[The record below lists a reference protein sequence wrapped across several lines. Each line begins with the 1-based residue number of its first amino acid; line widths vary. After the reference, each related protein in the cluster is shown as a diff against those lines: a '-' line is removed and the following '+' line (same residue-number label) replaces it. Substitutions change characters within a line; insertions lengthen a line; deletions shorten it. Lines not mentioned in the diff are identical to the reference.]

1 MFYEKLKLKKSQIC
15 LLTKRDKW
23 KSLRNKIYYIDV
35 EFDIYFFTINTFF
48 NISIKYYIRK
58 KFANKD
64 KKFEIFFLISSHEQ
78 SMIEKK
84 TWCLSTQEE
93 SNSSNLTSPLLNKCF
108 HSSSFIYLRSPTL
121 LHLLCIIFYF
131 HTLVQC

>member
-1 MFYEKLKLKKSQIC
+1 M
-15 LLTKRDKW
+15 

-64 KKFEIFFLISSHEQ
+64 KKFEFFFLISSHEQ
-78 SMIEKK
+78 SIR
-84 TWCLSTQEE
+84 EE
-93 SNSSNLTSPLLNKCF
+93 NVVPVNSGRVKLIKPYLTAPQQVLPFFL
-108 HSSSFIYLRSPTL
+108 IYLFTVTYLTPSFMHNFLFPHLSAMLVDTL
-121 LHLLCIIFYF
+121 TIHNFIFIN
-131 HTLVQC
+131 